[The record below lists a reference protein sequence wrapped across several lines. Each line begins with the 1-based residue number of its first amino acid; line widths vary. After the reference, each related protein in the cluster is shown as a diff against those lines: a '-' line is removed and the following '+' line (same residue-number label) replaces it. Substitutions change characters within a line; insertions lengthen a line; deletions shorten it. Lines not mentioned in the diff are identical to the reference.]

1 MLSQK
6 EALRQKFAQ
15 ADFTDDVMFG
25 LIMSQPEICKRFL
38 QRYYL
43 PMISTTLRWRPKSI
57 SKLAMSPGQGA
68 WIYYAPMK
76 MGHNLMSSYR
86 W

>member
-43 PMISTTLRWRPKSI
+43 PMISTTLR
-57 SKLAMSPGQGA
+57 
-68 WIYYAPMK
+68 
-76 MGHNLMSSYR
+76 
-86 W
+86 